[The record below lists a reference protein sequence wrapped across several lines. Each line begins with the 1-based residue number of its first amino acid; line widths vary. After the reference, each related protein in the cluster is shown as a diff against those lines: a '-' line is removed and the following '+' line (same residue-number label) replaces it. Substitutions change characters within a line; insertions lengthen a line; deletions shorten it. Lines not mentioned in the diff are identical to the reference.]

1 MAISIPTP
9 TTAVAGGFPQFRAD
23 RPSGGPP
30 ARPAGA
36 VRWPGVLPALTLAD
50 LEEIE
55 EALFEFELTR
65 GDWAKSH

>member
-9 TTAVAGGFPQFRAD
+9 TAAVAGGFPQFRAG
-23 RPSGGPP
+23 RPSGGSQ

-36 VRWPGVLPALTLAD
+36 VKGPGVLPGLTPAD
-50 LEEIE
+50 LEEIK
-55 EALFEFELTR
+55 EALYEFELTR